1 MEQNNYLSLV
11 KIFGNA
17 TKENDKTNLD
27 KLKFLFK
34 TFIFGDKKIFS
45 LNQLW
50 FEKDEIKV
58 DIEYYQLI
66 QSLITIFIKYFSDE
80 ASFKEDLLSKEIF
93 SLFKKTKYFC
103 LYQNLLEICYIFELR
118 EEYYT
123 EISCALYIL
132 GIKKGTPIN
141 DILVGFL
148 EDFTENEL
156 VENSKFSSQ
165 IRKIKYDTINDSF
178 MNNLKLLYNLIKSNG
193 DEEEIKQ
200 KLIYIEKTGNKDK
213 KLNEEIKNFQNILNI
228 DSQAISKKDDIS
240 AEKNQSNDSAR
251 NEVNK
256 YNKKEVN
263 IIESS
268 KSNNNKNLIYSD
280 YSLEEL
286 LNFIKIKS
294 EELKKEEKEIKTE
307 QESFIEKYKNK
318 IMNLVYTI
326 FKIQNRFNLIVQQ
339 LAKCKK
345 TIKEIALSEL
355 SKKIFYENKIE
366 IEKFLIEINLMK
378 SVIELLGT
386 PSIIIVKKKL
396 LDMIIYSLIKTNKD
410 KFEID
415 KNYCPNENILKKL
428 LKKIEKYSDN
438 IIRKDDIDKN
448 KTSKNYINELINK
461 NQSSIEFPFSCTDK
475 YLNIIIGYL
484 SFCKSKYNKVEKEN
498 KQDRK
503 NKVEVN
509 SQNSRPLKINIDI
522 VLEYFIKNN
531 LVFEDDDSKFKKK
544 LEELESKKNSLIDKY
559 FSSTSEGWKTLLN
572 DYDKFDKKEQE
583 NYMSA
588 FNFSEKELINEII
601 KDFED
606 SLRSLKNNLLKL
618 NEIEDETEK
627 KELLEQF
634 FSKYHQITER
644 ELSFDE
650 SDYLKLSEIIKER
663 YLLIFF
669 QIQLTKYSLLNF
681 YSKSFAKILND
692 NLESNKKLIINEY
705 SELKAQLRQLLDEM
719 KKSNKIKSARKLFIE
734 WKITKLINIKDNF
747 ETFIDNIKKY
757 VDSVELRFN
766 DEVISDK
773 ITSLWIIKNDLEQY
787 VD

>member
-103 LYQNLLEICYIFELR
+103 PYQNLLEICYIFELR

-165 IRKIKYDTINDSF
+165 IRKIKYDTINNSF

-193 DEEEIKQ
+193 HEEEIKQ
-200 KLIYIEKTGNKDK
+200 KLLALENHEEKNSDYTNIEKTGNEDK
-213 KLNEEIKNFQNILNI
+213 KLKEEIKNFQNILNI
-228 DSQAISKKDDIS
+228 DSPAIRKKDDIS

-366 IEKFLIEINLMK
+366 IEKFLIEIKLVK

-386 PSIIIVKKKL
+386 PSIVIVKKKL

-415 KNYCPNENILKKL
+415 KNYCPNENILKKI

-531 LVFEDDDSKFKKK
+531 LVFEDDDSKFKK
-544 LEELESKKNSLIDKY
+544 N
-559 FSSTSEGWKTLLN
+559 
-572 DYDKFDKKEQE
+572 
-583 NYMSA
+583 
-588 FNFSEKELINEII
+588 
-601 KDFED
+601 
-606 SLRSLKNNLLKL
+606 
-618 NEIEDETEK
+618 
-627 KELLEQF
+627 
-634 FSKYHQITER
+634 
-644 ELSFDE
+644 
-650 SDYLKLSEIIKER
+650 
-663 YLLIFF
+663 
-669 QIQLTKYSLLNF
+669 
-681 YSKSFAKILND
+681 
-692 NLESNKKLIINEY
+692 
-705 SELKAQLRQLLDEM
+705 
-719 KKSNKIKSARKLFIE
+719 
-734 WKITKLINIKDNF
+734 
-747 ETFIDNIKKY
+747 
-757 VDSVELRFN
+757 
-766 DEVISDK
+766 
-773 ITSLWIIKNDLEQY
+773 
-787 VD
+787 

>member
-118 EEYYT
+118 EVYYT

-193 DEEEIKQ
+193 HEEEIKQ
-200 KLIYIEKTGNKDK
+200 KLLAVENHEEQNSESTNIEKIENEDK
-213 KLNEEIKNFQNILNI
+213 KLKEEIKNYQNILNI
-228 DSQAISKKDDIS
+228 DSPAIRKKDDIS
-240 AEKNQSNDSAR
+240 SEKKRNNDSVR
-251 NEVNK
+251 NEDNKDNK

-286 LNFIKIKS
+286 LNFIKKKS

-366 IEKFLIEINLMK
+366 IEKFLIEIKLVK

-386 PSIIIVKKKL
+386 PSIVIVKK
-396 LDMIIYSLIKTNKD
+396 
-410 KFEID
+410 
-415 KNYCPNENILKKL
+415 
-428 LKKIEKYSDN
+428 
-438 IIRKDDIDKN
+438 
-448 KTSKNYINELINK
+448 
-461 NQSSIEFPFSCTDK
+461 
-475 YLNIIIGYL
+475 
-484 SFCKSKYNKVEKEN
+484 
-498 KQDRK
+498 
-503 NKVEVN
+503 
-509 SQNSRPLKINIDI
+509 
-522 VLEYFIKNN
+522 
-531 LVFEDDDSKFKKK
+531 
-544 LEELESKKNSLIDKY
+544 
-559 FSSTSEGWKTLLN
+559 
-572 DYDKFDKKEQE
+572 
-583 NYMSA
+583 
-588 FNFSEKELINEII
+588 
-601 KDFED
+601 
-606 SLRSLKNNLLKL
+606 
-618 NEIEDETEK
+618 
-627 KELLEQF
+627 
-634 FSKYHQITER
+634 
-644 ELSFDE
+644 
-650 SDYLKLSEIIKER
+650 
-663 YLLIFF
+663 
-669 QIQLTKYSLLNF
+669 
-681 YSKSFAKILND
+681 
-692 NLESNKKLIINEY
+692 
-705 SELKAQLRQLLDEM
+705 
-719 KKSNKIKSARKLFIE
+719 
-734 WKITKLINIKDNF
+734 
-747 ETFIDNIKKY
+747 
-757 VDSVELRFN
+757 
-766 DEVISDK
+766 
-773 ITSLWIIKNDLEQY
+773 
-787 VD
+787 

>member
-148 EDFTENEL
+148 EDFAENEL

-165 IRKIKYDTINDSF
+165 IRKIKYDTINNSF

-193 DEEEIKQ
+193 HEEEIKQ
-200 KLIYIEKTGNKDK
+200 KLLALENHEEKNSDYTNIEKTGNEDK
-213 KLNEEIKNFQNILNI
+213 KLKEEIKNFQNILNI
-228 DSQAISKKDDIS
+228 DSPAIRKKDDIS
-240 AEKNQSNDSAR
+240 SEKKRNNDSVR
-251 NEVNK
+251 NEDNK
-256 YNKKEVN
+256 DNKKEIN
-263 IIESS
+263 IIESP
-268 KSNNNKNLIYSD
+268 KSNNNKNQIYSD

-286 LNFIKIKS
+286 LNFIKKKS
-294 EELKKEEKEIKTE
+294 EKLKKEEKEIKTE

-366 IEKFLIEINLMK
+366 IEKFLIEIKLVK

-386 PSIIIVKKKL
+386 PSIVIVKKKL

-415 KNYCPNENILKKL
+415 KNYCPNENILKKI

-448 KTSKNYINELINK
+448 KTSKNYIIELINK

-484 SFCKSKYNKVEKEN
+484 SFCKSKNNKVEKEN

-588 FNFSEKELINEII
+588 FNFSEKELINEI
-601 KDFED
+601 
-606 SLRSLKNNLLKL
+606 
-618 NEIEDETEK
+618 
-627 KELLEQF
+627 
-634 FSKYHQITER
+634 
-644 ELSFDE
+644 
-650 SDYLKLSEIIKER
+650 
-663 YLLIFF
+663 
-669 QIQLTKYSLLNF
+669 
-681 YSKSFAKILND
+681 
-692 NLESNKKLIINEY
+692 
-705 SELKAQLRQLLDEM
+705 
-719 KKSNKIKSARKLFIE
+719 
-734 WKITKLINIKDNF
+734 
-747 ETFIDNIKKY
+747 
-757 VDSVELRFN
+757 
-766 DEVISDK
+766 
-773 ITSLWIIKNDLEQY
+773 QY
-787 VD
+787 FK

>member
-1 MEQNNYLSLV
+1 MPKKNN
-11 KIFGNA
+11 N
-17 TKENDKTNLD
+17 
-27 KLKFLFK
+27 
-34 TFIFGDKKIFS
+34 
-45 LNQLW
+45 
-50 FEKDEIKV
+50 
-58 DIEYYQLI
+58 
-66 QSLITIFIKYFSDE
+66 
-80 ASFKEDLLSKEIF
+80 
-93 SLFKKTKYFC
+93 
-103 LYQNLLEICYIFELR
+103 
-118 EEYYT
+118 
-123 EISCALYIL
+123 
-132 GIKKGTPIN
+132 
-141 DILVGFL
+141 
-148 EDFTENEL
+148 
-156 VENSKFSSQ
+156 NSPA
-165 IRKIKYDTINDSF
+165 IR
-178 MNNLKLLYNLIKSNG
+178 
-193 DEEEIKQ
+193 
-200 KLIYIEKTGNKDK
+200 
-213 KLNEEIKNFQNILNI
+213 
-228 DSQAISKKDDIS
+228 KKDDIS
-240 AEKNQSNDSAR
+240 VEKKRNNDSVR
-251 NEVNK
+251 NEDNKDNK

-268 KSNNNKNLIYSD
+268 KSNNNKNQIYSD

-286 LNFIKIKS
+286 LNFIKKKS
-294 EELKKEEKEIKTE
+294 EELEKEEKEIKTD
-307 QESFIEKYKNK
+307 QGSFIEKYKNK

-366 IEKFLIEINLMK
+366 IEKFLIEIKLVK
-378 SVIELLGT
+378 SVIELLKT
-386 PSIIIVKKKL
+386 PSIVIVKKKL

-415 KNYCPNENILKKL
+415 KNYCPNENILKKI

-438 IIRKDDIDKN
+438 IIRKDDIEKIDK
-448 KTSKNYINELINK
+448 SKNYIIELINK
-461 NQSSIEFPFSCTDK
+461 NQTSIEFPISCTDK

-503 NKVEVN
+503 NKIEVN

-522 VLEYFIKNN
+522 ILEYFIKNN
-531 LVFEDDDSKFKKK
+531 LVFEDDDSKLKKK

-559 FSSTSEGWKTLLN
+559 FSSTSEGWKSLLN

-606 SLRSLKNNLLKL
+606 SLRSLKDNLLKL
-618 NEIEDETEK
+618 NEIEDETKK

-634 FSKYHQITER
+634 FSKYHQITEK
-644 ELSFDE
+644 ELSFNE
-650 SDYLKLSEIIKER
+650 SDYLKLSENIKER

-705 SELKAQLRQLLDEM
+705 SELKAQSRQLLDEM
-719 KKSNKIKSARKLFIE
+719 KKNNKIKSARKLFIE

-757 VDSVELRFN
+757 VDSFELRLN

>member
-1 MEQNNYLSLV
+1 
-11 KIFGNA
+11 
-17 TKENDKTNLD
+17 
-27 KLKFLFK
+27 
-34 TFIFGDKKIFS
+34 
-45 LNQLW
+45 
-50 FEKDEIKV
+50 
-58 DIEYYQLI
+58 
-66 QSLITIFIKYFSDE
+66 
-80 ASFKEDLLSKEIF
+80 
-93 SLFKKTKYFC
+93 
-103 LYQNLLEICYIFELR
+103 
-118 EEYYT
+118 
-123 EISCALYIL
+123 
-132 GIKKGTPIN
+132 
-141 DILVGFL
+141 
-148 EDFTENEL
+148 
-156 VENSKFSSQ
+156 
-165 IRKIKYDTINDSF
+165 
-178 MNNLKLLYNLIKSNG
+178 
-193 DEEEIKQ
+193 
-200 KLIYIEKTGNKDK
+200 
-213 KLNEEIKNFQNILNI
+213 
-228 DSQAISKKDDIS
+228 
-240 AEKNQSNDSAR
+240 
-251 NEVNK
+251 
-256 YNKKEVN
+256 
-263 IIESS
+263 
-268 KSNNNKNLIYSD
+268 
-280 YSLEEL
+280 
-286 LNFIKIKS
+286 
-294 EELKKEEKEIKTE
+294 
-307 QESFIEKYKNK
+307 
-318 IMNLVYTI
+318 MNLVYTV

-345 TIKEIALSEL
+345 TIKEIAVSEI
-355 SKKIFYENKIE
+355 SNKIFYENKIE
-366 IEKFLIEINLMK
+366 IEKFLIEIKLVK

-386 PSIIIVKKKL
+386 RSIIIVKKKL

-415 KNYCPNENILKKL
+415 KNYCQNENILKKI

-448 KTSKNYINELINK
+448 NASKNYIIGLINK
-461 NQSSIEFPFSCTDK
+461 NQSSIEFPISCTDK

-503 NKVEVN
+503 NKVEIN

-522 VLEYFIKNN
+522 ILEYFIKNN
-531 LVFEDDDSKFKKK
+531 LVFEDDHSKLKKK

-588 FNFSEKELINEII
+588 FNFSEKELINQII

-618 NEIEDETEK
+618 KEIEDETKK

-634 FSKYHQITER
+634 FSKYHQITEK
-644 ELSFDE
+644 ELSFNE
-650 SDYLKLSEIIKER
+650 SDYLKLSENIKER

-692 NLESNKKLIINEY
+692 NLEYNKKLIINEY
-705 SELKAQLRQLLDEM
+705 SELKAQSRQLLDEM
-719 KKSNKIKSARKLFIE
+719 KKNNKIKSARKLFIE
-734 WKITKLINIKDNF
+734 WKITRLINIKDNF

>member
-80 ASFKEDLLSKEIF
+80 ISFKEGLLSKEIF

-148 EDFTENEL
+148 EDFTESEL

-165 IRKIKYDTINDSF
+165 IRKIKYDTINNSF

-193 DEEEIKQ
+193 HEEEIKQ
-200 KLIYIEKTGNKDK
+200 KLLALENHEEKNSDYTNIEKTGNEDK
-213 KLNEEIKNFQNILNI
+213 KLKEEIKNFQNILNI

-286 LNFIKIKS
+286 LNFIKKKS

-355 SKKIFYENKIE
+355 SKKLFYLNKIE

-378 SVIELLGT
+378 SVIELLKT
-386 PSIIIVKKKL
+386 PSI
-396 LDMIIYSLIKTNKD
+396 
-410 KFEID
+410 
-415 KNYCPNENILKKL
+415 
-428 LKKIEKYSDN
+428 
-438 IIRKDDIDKN
+438 
-448 KTSKNYINELINK
+448 
-461 NQSSIEFPFSCTDK
+461 
-475 YLNIIIGYL
+475 
-484 SFCKSKYNKVEKEN
+484 
-498 KQDRK
+498 
-503 NKVEVN
+503 
-509 SQNSRPLKINIDI
+509 
-522 VLEYFIKNN
+522 
-531 LVFEDDDSKFKKK
+531 
-544 LEELESKKNSLIDKY
+544 
-559 FSSTSEGWKTLLN
+559 
-572 DYDKFDKKEQE
+572 
-583 NYMSA
+583 
-588 FNFSEKELINEII
+588 
-601 KDFED
+601 
-606 SLRSLKNNLLKL
+606 
-618 NEIEDETEK
+618 
-627 KELLEQF
+627 
-634 FSKYHQITER
+634 
-644 ELSFDE
+644 
-650 SDYLKLSEIIKER
+650 
-663 YLLIFF
+663 
-669 QIQLTKYSLLNF
+669 
-681 YSKSFAKILND
+681 
-692 NLESNKKLIINEY
+692 
-705 SELKAQLRQLLDEM
+705 
-719 KKSNKIKSARKLFIE
+719 
-734 WKITKLINIKDNF
+734 
-747 ETFIDNIKKY
+747 
-757 VDSVELRFN
+757 
-766 DEVISDK
+766 VIH
-773 ITSLWIIKNDLEQY
+773 
-787 VD
+787 